1 MDNNKSTNME
11 LKLLSICIPTYNR
24 REQIVALIKDML
36 KVQGSFEVCVH
47 VDGSTDGTFE
57 ALRGIDDR
65 RLNISF
71 AENLGRAS
79 ALLSACELAH
89 GRYIMIFDDD
99 DTLYVDGLLTVLK
112 DCATVL
118 PENVVGHI
126 YHLEGP
132 NHKMIG
138 DVFTLTRSN
147 FLSLRADYDI
157 KGDKKEVVLANEF
170 RRVAYDNGCRHFRRV
185 PTSLI
190 WSRLACS
197 YDVLCHNEVIG
208 RKVYYEDGLS
218 ANIHLLKSQNAY
230 PMFLLYAAHL
240 SGFVNRRYNSW
251 KYLVKAIVGIG
262 YYGMLAIFAAFYL
275 DKMSSRG

>member
-1 MDNNKSTNME
+1 MDNITSTNME

-24 REQIVALIKDML
+24 RTQIVALVEDLL
-36 KVQGSFEVCVH
+36 KVQGAFEVCVH

-57 ALRGIDDR
+57 ALQALDDK

-71 AENLGRAS
+71 AENRGRAS

-89 GRYIMIFDDD
+89 SLFIMIFDDD
-99 DTLYVDGLLTVLK
+99 DSLYVDGLLTVLK
-112 DCATVL
+112 DCATEL

-126 YHLEGP
+126 YHLEGS
-132 NHKMIG
+132 NRKRIG
-138 DVFTLTRSN
+138 DAFAVTRSN

-170 RRVAYDNGCRHFRRV
+170 RRVAYDNSCRQFRRV

-208 RKVYYEDGLS
+208 RKVYYDDGLS
-218 ANIHLLKSQNAY
+218 ANIYLLKSQNAY
-230 PMFLLYAAHL
+230 PMFLLYVSHF
-240 SGFVNRRYNSW
+240 SGFIHRRYNSW
-251 KYLVKAIVGIG
+251 KYLVKAIGGMG
-262 YYGMLAIFAAFYL
+262 YYGILAFLAVFYL
-275 DKMSSRG
+275 DKLSSRG